1 MSNFV
6 ISYTFFLQLA
16 VILATCR
23 VVAMLVKPLGQP
35 PVVAEMIAGVLL
47 GPSLFGLFFPEA
59 SAWLFPKATMPV
71 IYTAAQFSLALY
83 MFIVG
88 LEFQPE
94 LVKDRAKSAISIS
107 LAGMIVPFALG
118 ASLAVLLHE
127 RGDLFAQNVTG
138 SQAALYLGA
147 AMCITAFPMLAR
159 IIQEGGLSGTSM
171 GALALAAGSI
181 DDAAAW
187 CVLAVTLASFQ
198 GEPSIAAM
206 ANGGGVAY
214 VLFAV
219 FMLRPMVLR
228 PLAKLT
234 ESKGSMGGGVFAIVM
249 MLLLLAAYLTDLV
262 GLYAVF
268 GAFVLGASIPRGVLT
283 KELVSKLTPMTT
295 VVLLPLFF
303 VCSGL
308 NTRITLV
315 NSPQL
320 ILIALV
326 VLAAATIGKF
336 VACAA
341 AAKFNGEPTRDSL
354 AIGALM
360 NARGLMELIILNIG
374 LESGVITPTLFSIMV
389 IMAITTTLM
398 ATPVFSWILRGD
410 ARVSKAAQT

>member
-23 VVAMLVKPLGQP
+23 VVAILVKPLGQP

-47 GPSLFGLFFPEA
+47 GPSLFGYVFPEA
-59 SAWLFPKATMPV
+59 SAWLFPRETMPV
-71 IYTAAQFSLALY
+71 IYTAAQFALALY

-94 LVKDRAKSAISIS
+94 LVKARTRSAISIS
-107 LAGMIVPFALG
+107 LAGMIAPFALG
-118 ASLAVLLHE
+118 AGLAVVLHD
-127 RGDLFAQNVTG
+127 RGDLFTANISGAQG
-138 SQAALYLGA
+138 ALYLGA

-198 GEPSIAAM
+198 GEPSIAVM
-206 ANGGGVAY
+206 AIGGGVAY
-214 VLFAV
+214 VLFAL
-219 FMLRPMVLR
+219 FILRPLVLR
-228 PLAKLT
+228 PLAAT
-234 ESKGSMGGGVFAIVM
+234 AESKGHIPAGVFAIVM
-249 MLLLLAAYLTDLV
+249 MLLLLAAYLTDLI

-268 GAFVLGASIPRGVLT
+268 GAFVLGVSIPRGVLT
-283 KELVSKLTPMTT
+283 RELIAKLSPMTT

-315 NSPQL
+315 NSSQL
-320 ILIALV
+320 ILIALA

-341 AAKFNGEPTRDSL
+341 AAKINGEPTRDSL

-374 LESGVITPTLFSIMV
+374 LERGVITPTLFSIMV
-389 IMAITTTLM
+389 VMAIVTTLM
-398 ATPVFSWILRGD
+398 ATPVFSGILRGD
-410 ARVSKAAQT
+410 PRMAKPSAA

>member
-23 VVAMLVKPLGQP
+23 VVAILVKPLGQP

-59 SAWLFPKATMPV
+59 SAWLFPKESMPV
-71 IYTAAQFSLALY
+71 IYTAAQFALALY

-94 LVKDRAKSAISIS
+94 LVRARAKSAVSIS
-107 LAGMIVPFALG
+107 LAGMIAPFALG
-118 ASLAVLLHE
+118 AGLAVMLHD
-127 RGDLFAQNVTG
+127 RGDLFAPSVSG

-159 IIQEGGLSGTSM
+159 IIKEGGLSGTSM

-198 GEPSIAAM
+198 GEPSVATLAI
-206 ANGGGVAY
+206 GGGVAY
-214 VLFAV
+214 VLLAV
-219 FMLRPMVLR
+219 FMLRPLVLR
-228 PLAKLT
+228 PLTARA
-234 ESKGSMGGGVFAIVM
+234 ERDGRMNGGVFAIVM
-249 MLLLLAAYLTDLV
+249 MLLLLAAYLTDRI

-283 KELVSKLTPMTT
+283 RELIAKLSPMTT

-315 NSPQL
+315 NSSQL
-320 ILIALV
+320 ILIALA

-336 VACAA
+336 AACAL
-341 AAKFNGEPTRDSL
+341 AAKVNGEPTRDSL

-374 LESGVITPTLFSIMV
+374 LERGVITPTLFSIMV
-389 IMAITTTLM
+389 IMAIVTTLM
-398 ATPVFSWILRGD
+398 ATPAFSWILRGD
-410 ARVSKAAQT
+410 PRVSKTAGA